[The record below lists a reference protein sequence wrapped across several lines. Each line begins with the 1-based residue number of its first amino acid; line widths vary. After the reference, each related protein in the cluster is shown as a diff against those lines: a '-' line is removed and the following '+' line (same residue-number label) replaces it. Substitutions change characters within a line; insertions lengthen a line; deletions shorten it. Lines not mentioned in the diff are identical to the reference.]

1 MKRRNAPQA
10 PFKSDGNK
18 LGKARFGAGL
28 SREPRMPRG
37 QRHDGPGDL
46 RKRTVNARRV
56 TRKRPMNKFD
66 TTTLYEEN
74 KPGPTMHE
82 RSSSTTHAG
91 LDICRLLQVPG
102 RALSLTSARCACIKT
117 RGVLDPRRLSGDAQ
131 LLLSLDA
138 TSVLFGLPHEKT
150 KEGRIHDRTPKL
162 MGGKSRRGG
171 LLSFRLS
178 PKGRCQHR
186 SKLDANRRR
195 RTFTRRVS
203 ETGRDLCRSHW
214 LNSQV

>member
-37 QRHDGPGDL
+37 HRHDGPGDL

-56 TRKRPMNKFD
+56 TRKRPMNKFE

-117 RGVLDPRRLSGDAQ
+117 RGVLDPRRLCLVMHSYC
-131 LLLSLDA
+131 SLWMRQVCCLDC
-138 TSVLFGLPHEKT
+138 HMRKRR
-150 KEGRIHDRTPKL
+150 KEES
-162 MGGKSRRGG
+162 M
-171 LLSFRLS
+171 
-178 PKGRCQHR
+178 
-186 SKLDANRRR
+186 
-195 RTFTRRVS
+195 
-203 ETGRDLCRSHW
+203 TGRRS
-214 LNSQV
+214 